1 MVNDGRQARAS
12 QLELFT
18 VAARTVFEAA
28 YDGRALE
35 ALSALCAARPGWC
48 AAWFSAAD
56 IADHAGPAS
65 SVEVAEVSA
74 ALLRLLYRRAV
85 RRREGPQGVEWTVCA
100 KTRDRCV
107 ACDGCGL

>member
-1 MVNDGRQARAS
+1 MVGGGKARAS

-18 VAARTVFEAA
+18 QAARSVLEAA

-35 ALSALCAARPGWC
+35 ALSALCEARPGWC
-48 AAWFSAAD
+48 AAWFSAAA

-65 SVEVAEVSA
+65 AAEVAEVAS

-100 KTRDRCV
+100 KSREKCV
-107 ACDGCGL
+107 ACGGCGL